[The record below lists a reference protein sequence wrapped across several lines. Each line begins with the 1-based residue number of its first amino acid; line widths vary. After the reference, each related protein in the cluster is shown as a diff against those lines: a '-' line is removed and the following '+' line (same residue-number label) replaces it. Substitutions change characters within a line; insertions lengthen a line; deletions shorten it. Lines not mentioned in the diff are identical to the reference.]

1 VSGLPRIPAS
11 ARPGRSLSVRAS
23 IVVRAPLVHPARVSD
38 ENQTN
43 EVREDRRWQAEG
55 WSARI
60 FKNEDDDGWAV
71 SMTRDGEPEPTIV
84 VPWTMGRD
92 KKNPKPL
99 DKGGFTVLLK
109 NATETRMRT
118 EQQRHARLH
127 KSIEISLDDERIRVE
142 LDLVED
148 EYDPHAWLSAHS
160 SAGEQL
166 ARTKVEPSFKLS
178 SSSATKWARNG
189 YGEP

>member
-1 VSGLPRIPAS
+1 LFGHGAT
-11 ARPGRSLSVRAS
+11 
-23 IVVRAPLVHPARVSD
+23 VSD
-38 ENQTN
+38 EHEPT
-43 EVREDRRWQAEG
+43 EPTESTESREDRRWHADGWLAEV
-55 WSARI
+55 

-109 NATETRMRT
+109 NATETRRRT

-127 KSIEISLDDERIRVE
+127 RSVDIVVDDRRVRVE

-148 EYDPHAWLSAHS
+148 EDDPHAWLSAH
-160 SAGEQL
+160 AGGEQI
-166 ARTKVEPSFKLS
+166 ARSRVEPSFKLT
-178 SSSATKWARNG
+178 SSSATSWLA
-189 YGEP
+189 GES